1 MLSDNS
7 YCITGQNTLL
17 VHNTDKCSKPQGQKD
32 WYKNKI
38 LITDRLQIINCST
51 NVCLRA

>member
-7 YCITGQNTLL
+7 YCITGQNILL
-17 VHNTDKCSKPQGQKD
+17 VHNTDKCSKLQGQED

-38 LITDRLQIINCST
+38 LITDTDYRLLTAALIY
-51 NVCLRA
+51 A

>member
-1 MLSDNS
+1 MFSDNS

-17 VHNTDKCSKPQGQKD
+17 VYNADKCSKLQGQEH

-38 LITDRLQIINCST
+38 LITETDYRL
-51 NVCLRA
+51 